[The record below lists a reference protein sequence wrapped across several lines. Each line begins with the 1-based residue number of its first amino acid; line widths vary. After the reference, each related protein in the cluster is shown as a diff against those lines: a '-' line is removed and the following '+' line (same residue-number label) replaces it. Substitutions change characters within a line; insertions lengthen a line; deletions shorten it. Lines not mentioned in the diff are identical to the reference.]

1 MTSLRSPIETKPV
14 VKVKRL
20 QRVPFLAPTVPPVEE
35 LVADYE
41 AIVSSG
47 VFSNGGRMD
56 RQLVAAVEDWVGRD
70 VSAATVSNCTAGIE
84 LAIRS
89 TFLPRPGALVPS
101 FTFAA
106 GPLALSSAGYDP
118 TFIDIETLTWQP
130 SLDHARELLR
140 RSAEQYGGILLT
152 ATFGV
157 ADERVAE
164 WEALAAEYELP
175 LVIDSAA
182 GFGAE
187 YQSGERL
194 GARGTCEVFSI
205 HATKMVAAGEGGLI
219 TSRHPELIAKINQ
232 AKNFG
237 FGPDR
242 AAVTWGTNAKL
253 PELTAAIALRQLK
266 VLPERL
272 IARRQVQA
280 AYESVL
286 GPLGIRFQP
295 GALRS
300 APAFL
305 SALMPTVESRDA
317 AVVALLNEL
326 IECRTY
332 YNPPVHLQPFF
343 AAGPS
348 RPVLDA
354 TAEISSR
361 IISLPMSDRLSADVI
376 NRIAA
381 VLNRVTD

>member
-1 MTSLRSPIETKPV
+1 MTSLRSRIETKPNADV
-14 VKVKRL
+14 ARP
-20 QRVPFLAPTVPPVEE
+20 QPVPFLAPTVPSAEA

-41 AIVSSG
+41 AIVRSG
-47 VFSNGGRMD
+47 IFSNGGRMD
-56 RQLVAAVEDWVGRD
+56 RELVTAVEEWVGGG
-70 VSAATVSNCTAGIE
+70 VCAAAVSNCTAGIE

-106 GPLALSSAGYDP
+106 GPLALSSAGFQL
-118 TFIDIETLTWQP
+118 TFIDIETTTWQP

-140 RSAEQYGGILLT
+140 ESAAHYGGILLT

-157 ADERVAE
+157 ADERIVE
-164 WEALAAEYELP
+164 WEALAAEYGLP

-187 YQSGERL
+187 YQSGERV
-194 GARGTCEVFSI
+194 GARGICEVFSI

-219 TSRHPELIAKINQ
+219 TSRHPEVIAKVNR

-242 AAVTWGTNAKL
+242 AAVSWGTNAKL
-253 PELTAAIALRQLK
+253 PELTAAIALRQLR

-272 IARRQVQA
+272 TARRRVQA
-280 AYESVL
+280 EYEAVL
-286 GPLGIRFQP
+286 RPLGIQFQP

-305 SALMPTVESRDA
+305 SALMPTARSRDA
-317 AVVALLNEL
+317 AVAALLDEL

-332 YNPPVHLQPFF
+332 YNPPVHLQPYF
-343 AAGPS
+343 AAGPH

-354 TAEISSR
+354 TAEIGSR
-361 IISLPMSDRLSADVI
+361 VISLPMSDRLSADVI

-381 VLNRVTD
+381 VLNQVID